1 MNNTSSIN
9 TTILI
14 LLGLLLIYLIFSN
27 QSINTNIKEYN
38 SKIDQIQLRIDSI
51 QKSNIIID
59 DKILDLKDQFTI
71 LNKDITNV
79 RSNITIIRKNTNE
92 KTNFVDK
99 YTVHELTKY
108 FSDRYPSDS
117 TGTNS
122 QNGNQRSNKR

>member
-1 MNNTSSIN
+1 MNNTSSLN

-92 KTNFVDK
+92 KINFVDK

-117 TGTNS
+117 TSTTS
-122 QNGNQRSNKR
+122 KNGSQRSNKR